1 MRRIMN
7 PHMKQ
12 EASRT
17 RLSAQQ
23 VILMLYDDDDYP
35 IPAKQLR
42 QKNIATHELGHA
54 LGFAG
59 HASEANI
66 DVMYFEVRAVIY
78 LSIRDLEQVL
88 QIWEYYTN

>member
-1 MRRIMN
+1 MHSCFLTSNIVEI
-7 PHMKQ
+7 K
-12 EASRT
+12 EL
-17 RLSAQQ
+17 LSVTAFI
-23 VILMLYDDDDYP
+23 VYDADNYP

-78 LSIRDLEQVL
+78 LSIRDREQVL